1 MPCDCWLRQP
11 AVAILLS
18 ARGVRHESALDKSA
32 ARGTLRAHMS
42 CRDLVGACLFY
53 ADCLFDV
60 LLALHLFETGHPS
73 WGSLIIAFITLQYIT
88 AWLSVLSWFHARYGF
103 QCCYPN
109 CYQCC
114 YLYTV
119 CSFAPLVTV
128 AWLCFGFPVGLLVLD
143 VVMLLEPLGLYRL
156 LPNVRTVPSR
166 HIVFP
171 KLALDPGLLRLLL
184 PPYRAMRTLVEASL
198 QSLPQVLLQ
207 AYILKRVVLDG
218 IAEVSCGLLVQS
230 LALSLLHLAMVGYG
244 VVETAREADVSMTA
258 HLWLQFRMGVVMEGP
273 ITHLG
278 DPRQPCYPFLQL
290 LRRCIDGRRL
300 WLWPVLVKTCCEQPW
315 RTNFQMVVPL
325 DALRKNTITEWTC
338 PRHLLGDRDFMDEMD
353 DGEGDLADP
362 ATEALVKLLAAALRT
377 NTSLLALDLSES
389 GLGVEGCTK
398 LASALKLNSTLTML
412 DLARNKIGEEG
423 ATAIADVLMSAN
435 SAITDL
441 HVGGNDLSDSAR
453 QCLEDAWKSRDRNEC
468 GLRL

>member
-1 MPCDCWLRQP
+1 
-11 AVAILLS
+11 
-18 ARGVRHESALDKSA
+18 
-32 ARGTLRAHMS
+32 MS

-88 AWLSVLSWFHARYGF
+88 VWLSVFSWFHARYGF
-103 QCCYPN
+103 QCCY
-109 CYQCC
+109 
-114 YLYTV
+114 YTL
-119 CSFAPLVTV
+119 CSFVPLVTV
-128 AWLCFGFPVGLLVLD
+128 AWLCFGFPLGLLVLD

-156 LPNVRTVPSR
+156 LPNVRRVPFDQDLFGR
-166 HIVFP
+166 
-171 KLALDPGLLRLLL
+171 LALDPGLLRLLL

-244 VVETAREADVSMTA
+244 VVETAREADVSVTA
-258 HLWLQFRMGVVMEGP
+258 HLRLQFRMGVVMWVP
-273 ITHLG
+273 NMWLG
-278 DPRQPCYPFLQL
+278 YPRQPCYAFLRK
-290 LRRCIDGRRL
+290 LRRRL
-300 WLWPVLVKTCCEQPW
+300 WPFLVKTCCDQP
-315 RTNFQMVVPL
+315 RITNFQMVVPL
-325 DALRKNTITEWTC
+325 DALRKNTITEWKC
-338 PRHLLGDRDFMDEMD
+338 PRGFPHLLGREMDDGEMDEMD

-412 DLARNKIGEEG
+412 DLTRNNIGEEG

-441 HVGGNDLSDSAR
+441 YVGGNDLSDSAR
-453 QCLEDAWKSRDRNEC
+453 QCLEDAWKSRDRLEC
-468 GLRL
+468 VTEAWRHGLRL

>member
-1 MPCDCWLRQP
+1 M
-11 AVAILLS
+11 
-18 ARGVRHESALDKSA
+18 
-32 ARGTLRAHMS
+32 RGTLRAHMS

-60 LLALHLFETGHPS
+60 VLALHLFETGHPS

-103 QCCYPN
+103 QCCHH
-109 CYQCC
+109 CC
-114 YLYTV
+114 YFS
-119 CSFAPLVTV
+119 SFVPLVTV
-128 AWLCFGFPVGLLVLD
+128 AWLCFGFPLGLLVLD
-143 VVMLLEPLGLYRL
+143 VVMLLEPLGLYRF
-156 LPNVRTVPSR
+156 LPNLRKVPFR
-166 HIVFP
+166 QDVFP

-244 VVETAREADVSMTA
+244 VVETAREADVSVTA
-258 HLWLQFRMGVVMEGP
+258 HLRLQFRMGVVLQP
-273 ITHLG
+273 FPSYTW
-278 DPRQPCYPFLQL
+278 DPPSDLY
-290 LRRCIDGRRL
+290 GRRPLL
-300 WLWPVLVKTCCEQPW
+300 WFCLVDTCCDQPR

-325 DALRKNTITEWTC
+325 DALRKNTITQWKC
-338 PRHLLGDRDFMDEMD
+338 PRNLLGREHRLPGGLLSRDFMDEMD

-412 DLARNKIGEEG
+412 DLARNNIGEEG

-441 HVGGNDLSDSAR
+441 HVGGNALSDSAR
-453 QCLEDAWKSRDRNEC
+453 QCLEDAWKSRDRLEC
-468 GLRL
+468 VTEAWRHGLRL

>member
-1 MPCDCWLRQP
+1 M
-11 AVAILLS
+11 
-18 ARGVRHESALDKSA
+18 
-32 ARGTLRAHMS
+32 
-42 CRDLVGACLFY
+42 
-53 ADCLFDV
+53 
-60 LLALHLFETGHPS
+60 
-73 WGSLIIAFITLQYIT
+73 
-88 AWLSVLSWFHARYGF
+88 
-103 QCCYPN
+103 
-109 CYQCC
+109 
-114 YLYTV
+114 
-119 CSFAPLVTV
+119 PLVTV
-128 AWLCFGFPVGLLVLD
+128 AWLCFGFPLGLLVLD
-143 VVMLLEPLGLYRL
+143 VVMLLEPLGLYRF
-156 LPNVRTVPSR
+156 LPNLRKVPFR
-166 HIVFP
+166 QDVFP

-258 HLWLQFRMGVVMEGP
+258 HLRLQFRMGVVLQP
-273 ITHLG
+273 FPSYTW
-278 DPRQPCYPFLQL
+278 DPPSDLY
-290 LRRCIDGRRL
+290 GRRPLL
-300 WLWPVLVKTCCEQPW
+300 WFCLVDTCCDQPR

-325 DALRKNTITEWTC
+325 DALRKNTITEWKC
-338 PRHLLGDRDFMDEMD
+338 PRNLLGPYLRWHDGLMDEMD
-353 DGEGDLADP
+353 AREEEFADP

-412 DLARNKIGEEG
+412 DLARNNIGEEG

-435 SAITDL
+435 SAITNL
-441 HVGGNDLSDSAR
+441 YVGGNDLSDSAR
-453 QCLEDAWKSRDRNEC
+453 QCLEDAWSSRGRSTY
-468 GLRL
+468 LLWS

>member
-1 MPCDCWLRQP
+1 
-11 AVAILLS
+11 
-18 ARGVRHESALDKSA
+18 
-32 ARGTLRAHMS
+32 MS
-42 CRDLVGACLFY
+42 RRDQVGACLFY

-88 AWLSVLSWFHARYGF
+88 AWLSVFSWFHARYGF
-103 QCCYPN
+103 QCCLGPCHY
-109 CYQCC
+109 
-114 YLYTV
+114 
-119 CSFAPLVTV
+119 CSHCSWLGCASV
-128 AWLCFGFPVGLLVLD
+128 AWLCFGFPLGLLVLD

-156 LPNVRTVPSR
+156 LPNVRTVPFDQDLFGR
-166 HIVFP
+166 
-171 KLALDPGLLRLLL
+171 LALDPGLLRLLL

-244 VVETAREADVSMTA
+244 VVETAREADVSVTA
-258 HLWLQFRMGVVMEGP
+258 HLRLQFRMGVVMRAP
-273 ITHLG
+273 
-278 DPRQPCYPFLQL
+278 DPRFLTGYSFLQL
-290 LRRCIDGRRL
+290 LRRCDGRRL
-300 WLWPVLVKTCCEQPW
+300 WPVLVRTCCDQP
-315 RTNFQMVVPL
+315 RITNFQMVVPL
-325 DALRKNTITEWTC
+325 DALRKNTITEWKC
-338 PRHLLGDRDFMDEMD
+338 LRGIPHLLGREMDEMD

-412 DLARNKIGEEG
+412 DLARNNIGEEG

>member
-1 MPCDCWLRQP
+1 M
-11 AVAILLS
+11 
-18 ARGVRHESALDKSA
+18 
-32 ARGTLRAHMS
+32 
-42 CRDLVGACLFY
+42 
-53 ADCLFDV
+53 
-60 LLALHLFETGHPS
+60 
-73 WGSLIIAFITLQYIT
+73 
-88 AWLSVLSWFHARYGF
+88 
-103 QCCYPN
+103 
-109 CYQCC
+109 
-114 YLYTV
+114 
-119 CSFAPLVTV
+119 
-128 AWLCFGFPVGLLVLD
+128 AWLCFGLPLGLLVLD

-156 LPNVRTVPSR
+156 LPNVRTANG
-166 HIVFP
+166 HDVFP
-171 KLALDPGLLRLLL
+171 QLALDAGLLRLLL

-258 HLWLQFRMGVVMEGP
+258 HLRLQFRMGVVLQP
-273 ITHLG
+273 FPSYTW
-278 DPRQPCYPFLQL
+278 DPPSDLY
-290 LRRCIDGRRL
+290 GRRPLL
-300 WLWPVLVKTCCEQPW
+300 WFCLVDTCCDQPR

-325 DALRKNTITEWTC
+325 DALRKNTITEWKC
-338 PRHLLGDRDFMDEMD
+338 PRGFPHLLGRIMDEMDDGEMDEMD

-412 DLARNKIGEEG
+412 DLARNNIGEEG

-435 SAITDL
+435 SAITNL
-441 HVGGNDLSDSAR
+441 YVGGNDLSDSAR
-453 QCLEDAWKSRDRNEC
+453 QCLEDAWSSRGRSTY
-468 GLRL
+468 LLWS

>member
-1 MPCDCWLRQP
+1 M
-11 AVAILLS
+11 
-18 ARGVRHESALDKSA
+18 
-32 ARGTLRAHMS
+32 
-42 CRDLVGACLFY
+42 
-53 ADCLFDV
+53 
-60 LLALHLFETGHPS
+60 
-73 WGSLIIAFITLQYIT
+73 
-88 AWLSVLSWFHARYGF
+88 
-103 QCCYPN
+103 
-109 CYQCC
+109 
-114 YLYTV
+114 
-119 CSFAPLVTV
+119 
-128 AWLCFGFPVGLLVLD
+128 
-143 VVMLLEPLGLYRL
+143 
-156 LPNVRTVPSR
+156 
-166 HIVFP
+166 
-171 KLALDPGLLRLLL
+171 
-184 PPYRAMRTLVEASL
+184 
-198 QSLPQVLLQ
+198 
-207 AYILKRVVLDG
+207 
-218 IAEVSCGLLVQS
+218 
-230 LALSLLHLAMVGYG
+230 
-244 VVETAREADVSMTA
+244 
-258 HLWLQFRMGVVMEGP
+258 
-273 ITHLG
+273 
-278 DPRQPCYPFLQL
+278 
-290 LRRCIDGRRL
+290 
-300 WLWPVLVKTCCEQPW
+300 KTCCEQPW

-412 DLARNKIGEEG
+412 DLARNNIGEEG